1 MDKGI
6 IELVERMNNV
16 LSFVEDADTLRNK
29 LTSLTESIK
38 KILATIKECSTAIQK
53 ILKRSRLRSNYRK
66 RRLNLRSEGYL
77 YCMEQEE
84 WGRRK
89 WH

>member
-38 KILATIKECSTAIQK
+38 KILATIKECSTAIH
-53 ILKRSRLRSNYRK
+53 
-66 RRLNLRSEGYL
+66 EYL
-77 YCMEQEE
+77 DSGPIGMYYS
-84 WGRRK
+84 K
-89 WH
+89 YSL